1 MIFLRPKRLE
11 KKTSDAREPSLYRSI
26 CTSIISTLLSLVM
39 LVGTTF
45 AWFTDSITSNVFT
58 ITAANVNTTTSYYIG
73 SEAPNTNTNWTLL
86 EDTSNIFGGE
96 TFSSGTTRTVYLKL
110 ENKGQNT
117 VKYKINLFKVGDETA
132 GLLNISS
139 TIENAGIA
147 TQANEPPIMET
158 KYLSKMMRFEYAVAE
173 DVNAFLVA
181 AQSAEDTSEDSGVS
195 VGESEENPFVILVPG
210 QSTEYVKLTLTLNY
224 QGEWQQLP
232 SISLKLKIVITQPGD
247 NDPVTLED
255 EQTSQQ
261 ANENETENVTRPVE
275 NEKQPIVT
283 VGVDM
288 TTEIETPV
296 QPVAQPQQPVAEET
310 ESGDANTAGSTENA
324 DDANT
329 AGAADASDSP
339 VDTAAVEP
347 NAADDTPAA
356 DPAA

>member
-1 MIFLRPKRLE
+1 MIFLRSKRLE

-58 ITAANVNTTTSYYIG
+58 IQAANVWTSTSYHVGNEELDAI
-73 SEAPNTNTNWTLL
+73 ENWTKLNNDSDIL
-86 EDTSNIFGGE
+86 GGV
-96 TFSSGTTRTVYLKL
+96 TFSSGAEQTVYLKL
-110 ENKGQNT
+110 ENHGQNA
-117 VKYKINLFKVGDETA
+117 VKYKINLFEVGAETEGVLIGSNTIEDET
-132 GLLNISS
+132 
-139 TIENAGIA
+139 GIA

-173 DVNAFLVA
+173 DVNTFLVA
-181 AQSAEDTSEDSGVS
+181 AQSTEDTSENDGVP
-195 VGESEENPFVILVPG
+195 VGESEAKPFEIKVPG
-210 QSTEYVKLTLTLNY
+210 HTTKYVKLTLKLDDY
-224 QGEWQQLP
+224 VGDWRSLP

-247 NDPVTLED
+247 NDPVTLE
-255 EQTSQQ
+255 EEKTSQQ
-261 ANENETENVTRPVE
+261 QNEAENVTEFAEDV
-275 NEKQPIVT
+275 KKPIVT

-296 QPVAQPQQPVAEET
+296 QPVTQPQQPVAEET
-310 ESGDANTAGSTENA
+310 ESGDENTAGSTENA
-324 DDANT
+324 DDVNT

>member
-1 MIFLRPKRLE
+1 MIFLKSKRLE

-58 ITAANVNTTTSYYIG
+58 ITASNVKVSASYCTNESDLTNG
-73 SEAPNTNTNWTLL
+73 NWKPLTEASEM
-86 EDTSNIFGGE
+86 FGGE
-96 TFSSGTTRTVYLKL
+96 LFSSGTEQAAYLKL
-110 ENKGQNT
+110 DNEGSNA
-117 VKYKINLFKVGDETA
+117 VKYKIKFYVMGETGGILLVDNSPVGV
-132 GLLNISS
+132 
-139 TIENAGIA
+139 A
-147 TQANEPPIMET
+147 TQSYEAYET
-158 KYLSKMMRFEYAVAE
+158 SVEEAKSLSDMMRFEYAVAE

-181 AQSAEDTSEDSGVS
+181 AQSTEGTSESNGVQVGKSAADPFQIVVSGH
-195 VGESEENPFVILVPG
+195 
-210 QSTEYVKLTLTLNY
+210 TTTYVKLTLRQEDYVGKWTS
-224 QGEWQQLP
+224 LP

-261 ANENETENVTRPVE
+261 ANENETENVTEPVE

-310 ESGDANTAGSTENA
+310 ESGDANTDGSTENA

-329 AGAADASDSP
+329 AGAADAPDSP